1 MLDSAKVKEMLSQD
15 DIIRLCCSLQE
26 DDTYLMDSQGRPLFL
41 TSLDHEGGDSYKLC
55 YFDDG
60 IVVLSIGYKIEEGN
74 HGCLIYQSKKLI
86 IQEGEDEYNDI

>member
-26 DDTYLMDSQGRPLFL
+26 DDTYLVDSQGRPLFL

-55 YFDDG
+55 YFDD
-60 IVVLSIGYKIEEGN
+60 
-74 HGCLIYQSKKLI
+74 SKLFYVYTR
-86 IQEGEDEYNDI
+86 GASYDVF

>member
-1 MLDSAKVKEMLSQD
+1 MK
-15 DIIRLCCSLQE
+15 RLVLLFIAFS
-26 DDTYLMDSQGRPLFL
+26 LFL
-41 TSLDHEGGDSYKLC
+41 CANQNRKLC

-86 IQEGEDEYNDI
+86 NQMHEDAYNNI

>member
-1 MLDSAKVKEMLSQD
+1 M
-15 DIIRLCCSLQE
+15 
-26 DDTYLMDSQGRPLFL
+26 
-41 TSLDHEGGDSYKLC
+41 TSDNQNRKLC

-86 IQEGEDEYNDI
+86 NQMHEDAYNKI

>member
-1 MLDSAKVKEMLSQD
+1 MTSANQN
-15 DIIRLCCSLQE
+15 R
-26 DDTYLMDSQGRPLFL
+26 
-41 TSLDHEGGDSYKLC
+41 KLC

-86 IQEGEDEYNDI
+86 NQMHEDAYNNI